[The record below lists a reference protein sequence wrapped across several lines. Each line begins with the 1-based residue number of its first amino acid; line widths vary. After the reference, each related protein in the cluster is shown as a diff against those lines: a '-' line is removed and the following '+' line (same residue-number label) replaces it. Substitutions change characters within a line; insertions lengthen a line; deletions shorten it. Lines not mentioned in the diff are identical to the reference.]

1 MSEQAI
7 TTGLPLQGRRILVTR
22 TPEQASALSERLQA
36 LGATPLEFPTI
47 RIAPPRDWQ
56 PLDAALRR
64 LFTADA
70 HNTPYYMWLVFTS
83 ANGVNICCERMR
95 ALSLDPQALPA
106 YEVRIACIGPAT
118 AAALARFGLNADLVP
133 DTYIAEGVAT
143 ALIKDAQQ
151 RGKPLAGQHIL
162 LARAAGARKT
172 LATALQQAG
181 ALVDE
186 VAAYET
192 LAADADDERSRAV
205 LHLLKT
211 GQIDILTF
219 TSSSTVRNFMQ
230 WLAHCTQGDAA
241 LALTNLL
248 RNERIACIGPVTSQ
262 TARELGL
269 TVHIE
274 ASEYT
279 IDGLIEAIVSY
290 EGNHDRTDHHLTA

>member
-36 LGATPLEFPTI
+36 LGAIPLEFPTI

-70 HNTPYYMWLVFTS
+70 HNTPYYTWLVFTS
-83 ANGVNICCERMR
+83 ANGVNICCARMD
-95 ALSLDPQALPA
+95 ALGLDRQALGTNG
-106 YEVRIACIGPAT
+106 VRIACIGPAT

-143 ALIKDAQQ
+143 ALIEDAGGGPLTGQ
-151 RGKPLAGQHIL
+151 RIL

-219 TSSSTVRNFMQ
+219 TSSSTVRNFMH
-230 WLAHCTQGDAA
+230 WLARCAEGDAA
-241 LALTNLL
+241 LSLPNLL
-248 RNERIACIGPVTSQ
+248 HNERIACIGPVTSQ
-262 TARELGL
+262 TARRLGL

-290 EGNHDRTDHHLTA
+290 EGNHDRTDHHITA